1 MNREQQKQITREKIL
16 LTSARL
22 FQEVG
27 YNKVSTRLIAKEA
40 GVAIGTVFAHFE
52 DKKTLTMALFHHK
65 LDAIIEGLFQEA
77 STQPTGLE
85 FFLSYANGLYDFYNE
100 DRAFSI
106 ALLQSSF
113 FDVAYFEQQVSM
125 FIALIA
131 DKLKTDYPKLNG
143 DQHLALAK
151 SFFGFYFFQLMLGL
165 KNPNTRP
172 QEWLQ
177 GLRVDCEML
186 LSTVK

>member
-1 MNREQQKQITREKIL
+1 MNREQQKQVTREKIL

-27 YNKVSTRLIAKEA
+27 YDKVSTRLIAKEA
-40 GVAIGTVFAHFE
+40 GVGIGTVFAHFK

-65 LDAIIEGLFQEA
+65 LDANINGFFEEA
-77 STQPTGLE
+77 AKHPNGLE
-85 FFLSYANGLYDFYNE
+85 FFLSYAKGLYDFYNE

-125 FIALIA
+125 FVAMVA
-131 DKLKTDYPKLNG
+131 DKLVLDHPNLTDE
-143 DQHLALAK
+143 QRIAIAK
-151 SFFGFYFFQLMLGL
+151 SFFGFYFFHLMLGL
-165 KNPNTRP
+165 KNPNT
-172 QEWLQ
+172 QTKDWLQ
-177 GLRVDCEML
+177 GLRADCVML
-186 LSTVK
+186 LSAIK

>member
-1 MNREQQKQITREKIL
+1 MNREQQKQVTREKIL

-27 YNKVSTRLIAKEA
+27 YDKVSTRLIAKEA
-40 GVAIGTVFAHFE
+40 GVGIGTVFAHFK

-65 LDAIIEGLFQEA
+65 LDANINGFFEEA
-77 STQPTGLE
+77 SKQPNGLE
-85 FFLSYANGLYDFYNE
+85 FFLSYAKGLYDFYNE

-125 FIALIA
+125 FVALIA
-131 DKLKTDYPKLNG
+131 NKLKTDCPNLSDG
-143 DQHLALAK
+143 QRLTLAK

-165 KNPNTRP
+165 KNPNTQP
-172 QEWLQ
+172 QAWLQ
-177 GLRVDCEML
+177 GLRVDCETL